1 MMSEDISRPTDS
13 VLGAGGALGPRER
26 ATYGELVRLDA
37 RLADLFIAGHQLTP
51 RLSAD
56 AGAVY
61 VLAHIGRE
69 LSRGVVRALLD
80 DGDHEPSEPDDD
92 IPENEENRKTIGMV
106 LGQPPT
112 HPIVTTWF
120 RSTSVFSESCHLNVA
135 VPPPSR
141 ERVAQAFVLLSD
153 LLYGRVAP
161 YFETAEELDLL
172 LTVERPTATQV
183 QRAEALLARPQ
194 QRIYFFSRLQHAGWV
209 PALDERGHFHT
220 PPERIVYADESWRMR
235 MWPEGE
241 YLARVA
247 AGAPEAVTEVLARV
261 PTTLTNPA
269 VWAVIADAAMV
280 MPNQHAGRL
289 ARRLVKAMMVVPPVF
304 LPHKVVDLTERLASS
319 GDGAAWKLADAL
331 LWTRREEEASKH
343 AAPGVGGTGDPT
355 RVANAAFAR
364 LDQYELDRFCE
375 KVVPALE
382 RIDADRTLRLL
393 AVRLERVVR
402 FVDAADPA
410 DDGERHRALWWRDV
424 FHDGGRGSVLGTLAS
439 EVARVAVDQASR
451 GRGEATRVWTH
462 LHGKPGGLFARL
474 RLLVLASAGPHLQ
487 EQLDEVIGGD
497 TLLDPPYG
505 AREAAALLRAQFSN
519 ASPTA
524 RALFRYV
531 LDRGPDADAI
541 RASVSLHRQFD
552 ERRTEENTPVLETD
566 QASPV
571 QPDGGAVEAAGSD
584 EESVGDPD
592 TGFETAPTER
602 EIESAVLRWQAKRLR
617 WFHDRIPKELRELAK
632 RAGVSGEV
640 PTASEQALDE
650 VGIYVGGVSSWAS
663 PASPKSVDEL
673 AAMSSSDVVAL
684 LQAWR
689 SSDDDRDSF
698 GYRGLEE
705 ALTGYATTHA
715 AGAVAALALAAS
727 VPVRPGY
734 LSALLSGL
742 RGALAAASEL
752 SWSSILGAAEAVV
765 HAADRTLDAMGEPKG
780 SRERDVDVSAWT
792 YVVRMAG
799 DVVQSL
805 CTQDRLPLDA
815 ATDVWR
821 AVTALV
827 RSPAAWRHEASE
839 NFAAGLD
846 GALMEALNSA
856 RGMAVRALVDAG
868 LWEYRA
874 RTRAEP
880 ARDEECIAEIQ
891 TRMMPLLASLIEP
904 EAGAARPAATMLG
917 QLAPQLLLLAPD
929 WFASAEEALFCGGA
943 EDPAHH
949 AAWGAYLL
957 RARFYDSAFRRLRR
971 WYVHAARALPATAGP
986 ADDSADAREEQRDLS
1001 VSRALAL
1008 HLVTAVLRGLAAVGD
1023 DDALVETTFTR
1034 VPVADR
1040 AHTYWAIYRD
1050 LSDSDEAPPTELIER
1065 VTRFWEWRLSEL
1077 EALTDSPARGEE
1089 ADGLV
1094 WLLKTPHLP
1103 AADAVHMGLRSLK
1116 LSVPNQRTSADAW
1129 NRLATLAASL
1139 PAATF
1144 DLVEMIVH
1152 GELAKPY
1159 TYLPFE
1165 EVAPVLR
1172 LALASGDQ
1180 DVIQRATRLINR
1192 LGEKAGLH
1200 EYRHLL
1206 KRDRNASD
1214 EGEHA
1219 SGE

>member
-1 MMSEDISRPTDS
+1 MSDDISKPTDG
-13 VLGAGGALGPRER
+13 VLGPGAGLGPRER
-26 ATYGELVRLDA
+26 ATYAELLRLDVRLA
-37 RLADLFIAGHQLTP
+37 SLFLAGHRHVL
-51 RLSAD
+51 RLSND
-56 AGAVY
+56 AGSVY

-80 DGDHEPSEPDDD
+80 EEEQEPTVQEEELPD
-92 IPENEENRKTIGMV
+92 NERNRGTIGRV
-106 LGQPPT
+106 LGQHPT
-112 HPIVTTWF
+112 HPSVSAWF
-120 RSTSVFSESCHLNVA
+120 RLNSTFASSCHLHVE
-135 VPPPSR
+135 VPSPSV
-141 ERVAQAFVLLSD
+141 ERVAEAFVALSD

-161 YFETAEELDLL
+161 YFATAEELDLL
-172 LTVERPTATQV
+172 LAVERPTAAQIEK
-183 QRAEALLARPQ
+183 AESLLTRPQ
-194 QRIYFFSRLQHAGWV
+194 QRIYFFSRLQHAGWIT
-209 PALDERGHFHT
+209 ALDERGHFGT
-220 PPERIVYADESWRMR
+220 PPERIVHRDNSWRMR

-247 AGAPEAVTEVLARV
+247 AGAPEAVTEVLVRV

-269 VWAVIADAAMV
+269 VWAVVADAAMV
-280 MPNQHAGRL
+280 IPIQHAGHL
-289 ARRLVKAMMVVPPVF
+289 ARRLAQAMLVVPPVL
-304 LPHKVVDLTERLASS
+304 LPHKAVDLTERLATS
-319 GDGAAWKLADAL
+319 GDDATWKLADAL
-331 LWTRREEEASKH
+331 LWTRREEEASEH
-343 AAPGVGGTGDPT
+343 AATTVPGWSDPT
-355 RVANAAFAR
+355 QVANAAFAR
-364 LDQYELDRFCE
+364 LDQYELERFCE

-382 RIDADRTLRLL
+382 RIDAYRTLKLL
-393 AVRLERVVR
+393 VVRLERVIR
-402 FVDAADPA
+402 FVNAADPA
-410 DDGERHRALWWRDV
+410 SDGERHRAFWWRDV
-424 FHDGGRGSVLGTLAS
+424 FDDGGRGSVLTTLATAA
-439 EVARVAVDQASR
+439 ARVAVGQAER
-451 GRGEATRVWTH
+451 GRDEAQRVWA
-462 LHGKPGGLFARL
+462 LLRERSGGLFARL
-474 RLLVLASAGPHLQ
+474 RLLVLAGAGPHLQ

-505 AREAAALLRAQFSN
+505 AREAAALLRAQFSS

-524 RALFRYV
+524 RALFRYA
-531 LDRGPDADAI
+531 LERGPDADAI

-552 ERRTEENTPVLETD
+552 ERRTDENTPLLETD
-566 QASPV
+566 HASPV

-584 EESVGDPD
+584 VASVGDPD
-592 TGFETAPTER
+592 TGFEPAPTER

-617 WFHDRIPKELRELAK
+617 WFHDRLPQELTELAK

-640 PTASEQALDE
+640 PTVNQQALDE
-650 VGIYVGGVSSWAS
+650 VGIYVGGVSSWAG
-663 PASPKSVDEL
+663 PASPKTVDEL
-673 AAMSSSDVVAL
+673 AAMPPADLVAL
-684 LQAWR
+684 LQTWR
-689 SSDDDRDSF
+689 ASDDDRDSF
-698 GYRGLEE
+698 AYRGLEE

-752 SWSSILGAAEAVV
+752 SWSSILGAAEAAV

-805 CTQDRLPLDA
+805 CTQDRLPLEA

-856 RGMAVRALVDAG
+856 RGVAVRALVDAG

-891 TRMMPLLASLIEP
+891 TRMMPLLTSLIEP

-929 WFASAEEALFCGGA
+929 WFATAEEALFCGGA

-949 AAWGAYLL
+949 PAWGAYLL

-971 WYVHAARALPATAGP
+971 WYVHAARAMPATAGP
-986 ADDSADAREEQRDLS
+986 ADGSADAREEQRDLS

-1040 AHTYWAIYRD
+1040 AHTYWAIYRE

-1116 LSVPNQRTSADAW
+1116 ISVPNQRTSADAW